1 MEAIEEL
8 SSKFQQHKSA
18 IEIEPFMKNI
28 VPALLKLLSDTNFK
42 IAFMALKVVEE
53 LLTMSMV
60 TLDQLVPQIIDRL
73 SDNKVALR
81 QNVSKLIR
89 NQYLTTF

>member
-1 MEAIEEL
+1 
-8 SSKFQQHKSA
+8 
-18 IEIEPFMKNI
+18 MKNI

-89 NQYLTTF
+89 NQYLSTF

>member
-1 MEAIEEL
+1 MESFL
-8 SSKFQQHKSA
+8 KF
-18 IEIEPFMKNI
+18 F
-28 VPALLKLLSDTNFK
+28 VPALVKLLSDTNFK

-53 LLTMSMV
+53 LLVMPMM

-73 SDNKVALR
+73 ADNKVALR

-89 NQYLTTF
+89 SQYLSTF